1 MKQTAI
7 LLLILVL
14 VVSIAGCGKSAY
26 GENAVS
32 PKKDTVIG
40 NLKKDGLEVSIPAGA
55 FEKEVK
61 VSVTKAAEDGEAFT
75 AGKDTFL
82 TMPIE
87 IGVEEMEGVRLNQPV
102 KITMKLDKNKLPD
115 AESFDRYVM
124 AYWTGEEWE
133 PIIPDPARLE
143 KGYLEFETWHFSA
156 YASKE
161 MTQDEQIKL
170 YAHKMAVEKWSNES
184 VEPTMREKLEAVC
197 NDYLDSAKISDNDVR
212 DKIIRRVKTS
222 NDFGILYLLAAAGD
236 VAAVGAKC
244 TEIIVQATV
253 DVCAENP
260 LALEIVTAA
269 TGTVGELAKGSLA
282 LYDGDYKT
290 AISEFTAVGTTLL
303 GYGTIGQAKTLIEL
317 TAAAVEQ
324 GVMGWKDYELE
335 CAYKAYA
342 GLASENTYGYKLN
355 QGDWETLMIQMR
367 GYYNQLVR
375 ERKDAYKEIG
385 GKTGLTAEESAMI
398 ERQVETELRRK
409 FEARAA
415 NEKLIA
421 ERQAE
426 YEKIIQSFKDNKLLS
441 RLDYGYKSSMSVE
454 DRLRSL
460 FSIRQNIL
468 DIVGGDISVFGKES
482 KREDNLSWAIAQWL
496 TFGKDRAK
504 FYQWMRENGYL
515 PEQKETKGYWEQTG
529 IIDKPVD
536 VSKVEKSEYYS
547 SSWNYGHDSYTYRCE
562 VTYDGVPYTG
572 KTHDSCKGEYVSST
586 GTFSTPKKQYLG
598 GEKVV
603 LHMNITAQ
611 TSNPI
616 CFNLG
621 ASISANITS
630 VNKDDPFAA
639 YGTDASFWDI
649 DEKIIKSYL
658 WTEKNDTNT
667 GYYGME
673 ADFGAT
679 MPSGS
684 NEGDKVYIIVGMGGG
699 NEIMQTAYEYT
710 WHIN

>member
-102 KITMKLDKNKLPD
+102 KITMKLDKNKPTREFRPLCHGLLTGRNGSP
-115 AESFDRYVM
+115 SFLTRQGWRK
-124 AYWTGEEWE
+124 AILNLKHGT
-133 PIIPDPARLE
+133 
-143 KGYLEFETWHFSA
+143 FSA

-222 NDFGILYLLAAAGD
+222 NDFRHSVFACRGGD

-441 RLDYGYKSSMSVE
+441 RLDYGYKSSMSVKT
-454 DRLRSL
+454 
-460 FSIRQNIL
+460 
-468 DIVGGDISVFGKES
+468 VY
-482 KREDNLSWAIAQWL
+482 A
-496 TFGKDRAK
+496 
-504 FYQWMRENGYL
+504 
-515 PEQKETKGYWEQTG
+515 
-529 IIDKPVD
+529 
-536 VSKVEKSEYYS
+536 
-547 SSWNYGHDSYTYRCE
+547 RCFQS
-562 VTYDGVPYTG
+562 G
-572 KTHDSCKGEYVSST
+572 KTY
-586 GTFSTPKKQYLG
+586 
-598 GEKVV
+598 
-603 LHMNITAQ
+603 
-611 TSNPI
+611 
-616 CFNLG
+616 
-621 ASISANITS
+621 
-630 VNKDDPFAA
+630 
-639 YGTDASFWDI
+639 
-649 DEKIIKSYL
+649 
-658 WTEKNDTNT
+658 
-667 GYYGME
+667 
-673 ADFGAT
+673 
-679 MPSGS
+679 
-684 NEGDKVYIIVGMGGG
+684 
-699 NEIMQTAYEYT
+699 
-710 WHIN
+710 